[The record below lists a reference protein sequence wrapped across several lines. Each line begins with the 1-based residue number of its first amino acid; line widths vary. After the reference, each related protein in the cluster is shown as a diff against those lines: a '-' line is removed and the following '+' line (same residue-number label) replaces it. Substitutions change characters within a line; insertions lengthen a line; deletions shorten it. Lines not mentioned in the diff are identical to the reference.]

1 MTNNVGLTEII
12 IILLIIA
19 LLALPILAVILVG
32 VALVNRS
39 KGASR
44 TDQWPQQHVPPPAAP
59 ATLADR
65 LTQLEQARAAG
76 LLTDDEYA
84 ARREKMLGDA

>member
-1 MTNNVGLTEII
+1 MTDTFNVGLTGL
-12 IILLIIA
+12 ILIFAMI
-19 LLALPILAVILVG
+19 ALPILVVVLVG
-32 VALVNRS
+32 VALLNRS

-44 TDQWPQQHVPPPAAP
+44 TDQWPQPNVPPPPAP

-76 LLTDDEYA
+76 LVTVDEYA
-84 ARREKMLGDA
+84 ARREKILGDA